1 MSDSVGQYLNEIG
14 AVALLN
20 AQEER
25 ELSQAIERGVEAR
38 IRKEEG
44 EKGREI
50 DKAIREAAA
59 AKDRFIR
66 ANLRLVVSVAR
77 RYPLPPGMELLD
89 LIQEG
94 NLGLEHAVDKFDW
107 RKGFKFS
114 TYATFWIRQSI
125 GRALDQK
132 ASLVRLPGDRSASLR
147 AALRQVSGDGDELD
161 DDHARLHRLTT
172 PTSLD
177 RTIGDDDSNE
187 LIDLLP
193 DANPG
198 PELEVMAKAEEEMV
212 TGLLDIL
219 EPRAK
224 YAVEQRF
231 GLSDGIKR
239 SYREVGEE
247 LGVTAEAARRLVKR
261 AINAVREHAEEL
273 TRLFGRWVAAH
284 TKEEVYRLA
293 QRYGHAY
300 GYVATAR
307 DMLDS
312 PQLRHRRFFVQ
323 VRHPVAGRV
332 TVPGAPFRMSRMPFV
347 SRRAPLLGE
356 HGGTSLPSR
365 RERMGRSDGH
375 EAGCLPLEGLRVVDF
390 THIWAGPY
398 CTRILADLG
407 AEVIKIESPRR
418 GDGGRGQGVGR
429 YHAYSRNKLAIAI
442 DLRTDE
448 GRRHIRKLIAMS
460 DVVAENFSV
469 GVTKR
474 LGVDYADCRAITP
487 SIVYIALPAFGR
499 TGPGSGFVGMGATQE
514 AMSGL
519 LGISSYPGA
528 VPSPTG
534 VKYGD
539 PNGGLLGAVAVLAA
553 LHHRAATGEGQ
564 LIDLS
569 QREANIFTLPEPVL
583 DYVLNGRT
591 AEAGGGKRP
600 DRAPTGCYPCKD
612 DEWVA
617 IDVETDRQFRALCAV
632 VGRPDLAADRRFATP
647 AQRKRNEGEL
657 DRIIESWT
665 RKRSATS
672 GMWLLQDAGVPAGA
686 VLTNKQVAENEHF
699 RARGFFQ
706 RDTEGRVHL
715 AAPWRFSKVALG
727 VRRFAPELGQD
738 TLHVLRDIL
747 GVPEADIRAMERKGV
762 IKR

>member
-25 ELSQAIERGVEAR
+25 ELSQTIERGVEAR
-38 IRKEEG
+38 LRKEEG
-44 EKGREI
+44 ETGREL
-50 DKAIREAAA
+50 DRTIREAAA

-273 TRLFGRWVAAH
+273 SLAETVDAA
-284 TKEEVYRLA
+284 
-293 QRYGHAY
+293 
-300 GYVATAR
+300 
-307 DMLDS
+307 
-312 PQLRHRRFFVQ
+312 
-323 VRHPVAGRV
+323 
-332 TVPGAPFRMSRMPFV
+332 
-347 SRRAPLLGE
+347 
-356 HGGTSLPSR
+356 
-365 RERMGRSDGH
+365 
-375 EAGCLPLEGLRVVDF
+375 
-390 THIWAGPY
+390 
-398 CTRILADLG
+398 
-407 AEVIKIESPRR
+407 
-418 GDGGRGQGVGR
+418 
-429 YHAYSRNKLAIAI
+429 
-442 DLRTDE
+442 
-448 GRRHIRKLIAMS
+448 
-460 DVVAENFSV
+460 
-469 GVTKR
+469 
-474 LGVDYADCRAITP
+474 
-487 SIVYIALPAFGR
+487 
-499 TGPGSGFVGMGATQE
+499 
-514 AMSGL
+514 
-519 LGISSYPGA
+519 
-528 VPSPTG
+528 
-534 VKYGD
+534 
-539 PNGGLLGAVAVLAA
+539 
-553 LHHRAATGEGQ
+553 
-564 LIDLS
+564 
-569 QREANIFTLPEPVL
+569 
-583 DYVLNGRT
+583 
-591 AEAGGGKRP
+591 
-600 DRAPTGCYPCKD
+600 
-612 DEWVA
+612 
-617 IDVETDRQFRALCAV
+617 
-632 VGRPDLAADRRFATP
+632 
-647 AQRKRNEGEL
+647 
-657 DRIIESWT
+657 
-665 RKRSATS
+665 
-672 GMWLLQDAGVPAGA
+672 
-686 VLTNKQVAENEHF
+686 
-699 RARGFFQ
+699 
-706 RDTEGRVHL
+706 
-715 AAPWRFSKVALG
+715 
-727 VRRFAPELGQD
+727 
-738 TLHVLRDIL
+738 
-747 GVPEADIRAMERKGV
+747 
-762 IKR
+762 